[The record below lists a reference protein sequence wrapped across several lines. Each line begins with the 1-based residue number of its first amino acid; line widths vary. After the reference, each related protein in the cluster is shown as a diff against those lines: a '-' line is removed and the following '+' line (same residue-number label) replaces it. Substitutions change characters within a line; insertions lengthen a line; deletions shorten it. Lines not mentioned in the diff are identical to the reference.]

1 MHVHRDRQEQA
12 HAHGHQ
18 LLPIQSVRLGPG
30 HAVSGYVF
38 DFDLKEQINSSFLT
52 VFSLIFLFTLYHVLN
67 CNFKWHY
74 KNLEKKLFQK
84 SIFNMSLIYNDNKF

>member
-18 LLPIQSVRLGPG
+18 LLPIQSVRLGLG

-38 DFDLKEQINSSFLT
+38 DFDFQEQINSSFLT

-84 SIFNMSLIYNDNKF
+84 SIFNMSLIYNDHKF